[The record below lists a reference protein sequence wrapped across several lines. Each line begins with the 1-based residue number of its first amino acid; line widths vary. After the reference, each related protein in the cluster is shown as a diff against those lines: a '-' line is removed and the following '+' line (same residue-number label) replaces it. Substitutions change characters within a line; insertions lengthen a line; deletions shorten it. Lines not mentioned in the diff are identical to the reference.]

1 MNDFFFSSRRRHT
14 RYWRDWSSDVCSSDL
29 ARRRRSE
36 DPVPEAIVVR
46 APDGRCGVV
55 PVATV
60 FQHLAEHYAHRAVHD
75 PLTGLP
81 NRLYVEEQC
90 RTPDGLRAGALF
102 FIDLDRFKDVNDHLG
117 HAAGDQ
123 VLVAFSRRLRVLAR
137 DGDLALRLGGDEFA
151 LITRDR
157 LTPAQADG

>member
-60 FQHLAEHYAHRAVHD
+60 FEHLAQHYAHRAVHD

-81 NRLYVEEQC
+81 NRSFLEEQWG
-90 RTPDGLRAGALF
+90 TPGDGPRPGALLY
-102 FIDLDRFKDVNDHLG
+102 IDLDRFKDVNDHLG

-123 VLVAFSRRLRVLAR
+123 VLVEFARRLRSVAR
-137 DGDLALRLGGDEFA
+137 EGD
-151 LITRDR
+151 
-157 LTPAQADG
+157 